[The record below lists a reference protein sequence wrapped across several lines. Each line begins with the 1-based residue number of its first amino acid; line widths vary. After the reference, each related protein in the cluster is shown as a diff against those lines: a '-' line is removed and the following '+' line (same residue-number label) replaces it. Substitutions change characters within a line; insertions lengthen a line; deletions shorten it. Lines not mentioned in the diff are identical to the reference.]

1 MRRGDHAVTQTVLR
15 QRPERLI
22 QSFSGATLLLSTTPR
37 SPDPTNHLGT
47 RLSSAQRAFE
57 AAAIFS
63 RADGFIRPALT
74 CSVISWRLAG
84 SAHLAR
90 MAAAIPLRL
99 SGFAIPAMSLLRSSG
114 SAHLA
119 RITAVI
125 RLRRSGLLVAAMNL
139 LRSSGSSQ
147 RALVSA
153 LFRSR
158 LA

>member
-1 MRRGDHAVTQTVLR
+1 MTDCSGFGPSSQTRALAYLSIKRSTARNSSTIRISKAVSRTMLKERCAEETMPLRKR

-84 SAHLAR
+84 SVHLAR

-99 SGFAIPAMSLLRSSG
+99 SGFPIPA
-114 SAHLA
+114 
-119 RITAVI
+119 
-125 RLRRSGLLVAAMNL
+125 
-139 LRSSGSSQ
+139 
-147 RALVSA
+147 
-153 LFRSR
+153 
-158 LA
+158 